1 MVAPIAVAEQSIVKV
16 ATSVPHVAVAMQ
28 VPTAGAVPSLGV
40 EDPHWCP
47 STHPIP
53 AVVLLQAYPRVRVP
67 LPSVAVVVVVVPVA
81 AGVVAAG
88 VAAATVHV
96 PTSGVPAT
104 VAAKVSEVFLQES
117 LKQLA
122 TTCAAA
128 VVPTHEVHPVH
139 VQLANATPV

>member
-1 MVAPIAVAEQSIVKV
+1 MAPIAVAEQSIVKV
-16 ATSVPHVAVAMQ
+16 ATSVPHVAVATQ

-47 STHPIP
+47 SIHPFP
-53 AVVLLQAYPRVRVP
+53 AVVLLHCPPRMMVP
-67 LPSVAVVVVVVPVA
+67 LPSVAVVVVVVV
-81 AGVVAAG
+81 AGVVAGG
-88 VAAATVHV
+88 VTTATVHV

-122 TTCAAA
+122 TTCTAA

-139 VQLANATPV
+139 EQLANATPV